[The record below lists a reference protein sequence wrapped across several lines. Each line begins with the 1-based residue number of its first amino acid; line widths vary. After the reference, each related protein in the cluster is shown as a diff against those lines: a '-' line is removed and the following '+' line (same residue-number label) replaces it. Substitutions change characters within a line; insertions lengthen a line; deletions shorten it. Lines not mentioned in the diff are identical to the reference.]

1 MAQIRLVC
9 WNAELA
15 AERARVL
22 KNAGFDVDASPLDPA
37 GMIGRLRENPPS
49 LMLIDLDRLPS
60 HGREVAGALRN
71 SKALREIPIVFAG
84 GVKEK
89 VTRVRAELPDAIF
102 TSWSGVGV
110 AVKGAM
116 KNAPAAIAQ
125 PVPHMQR
132 FAGSPLAK
140 KLDLKAGVKAALIG
154 TAEGFVERLGDLPE
168 SVELQTRIGR
178 DTKLVLWFV
187 RMGHELTDAFEL
199 ASAKM
204 PEGCSLWI
212 IYPKKAGRYKVDFN
226 QNDVRLTGLGVGMV
240 DYKIC
245 AVDADWSGMKF
256 TRRKKI
262 SAKVES
268 TAADGDDASPV
279 RTRRRA

>member
-1 MAQIRLVC
+1 MAFCLKMPRIRLVC
-9 WNAELA
+9 WNEDLA

-22 KNAGFDVDASPLDPA
+22 KNAGLDVDASPFS
-37 GMIGRLRENPPS
+37 MIGRLREDPPG

-60 HGREVAGALRN
+60 HGREVAVALRN
-71 SKALREIPIVFAG
+71 SKALRGIPIVFAG
-84 GVKEK
+84 GVAEK
-89 VTRVRAELPDAIF
+89 LARVRAEMPDAIF
-102 TSWSGVGV
+102 TDWAQAASALKS
-110 AVKGAM
+110 ALE
-116 KNAPAAIAQ
+116 NAPAVTAH

-132 FAGSPLAK
+132 FAGSSLAK

-154 TAEGFVERLGDLPE
+154 AGDGFVEMLGDLPE
-168 SVELQTRIGR
+168 SVELQTRIAR
-178 DTKLVLWFV
+178 DTRLVLWFV
-187 RMGHELTDAFEL
+187 RVSRELADAFEL
-199 ASAKM
+199 AASRM

-256 TRRKKI
+256 ARRKK
-262 SAKVES
+262 
-268 TAADGDDASPV
+268 
-279 RTRRRA
+279 

>member
-1 MAQIRLVC
+1 
-9 WNAELA
+9 
-15 AERARVL
+15 
-22 KNAGFDVDASPLDPA
+22 
-37 GMIGRLRENPPS
+37 
-49 LMLIDLDRLPS
+49 LPS

-84 GVKEK
+84 GAAEK
-89 VTRVRAELPDAIF
+89 VGRVRSELPDATF
-102 TSWSGVGV
+102 TSWSGVAT
-110 AVKGAM
+110 AVEKAL
-116 KNAPAAIAQ
+116 KNAPAVTVQ

-154 TAEGFVERLGDLPE
+154 VEAGFVELLGDLPE
-168 SVELQTRIGR
+168 SVELQTRIAR

-187 RMGHELTDAFEL
+187 RASHELADAFEL
-199 ASAKM
+199 AAARM

-212 IYPKKAGRYKVDFN
+212 IYPKRAGRYKVDFN

-245 AVDADWSGMKF
+245 AVDGDWSGMKF
-256 TRRKKI
+256 ARRK
-262 SAKVES
+262 S
-268 TAADGDDASPV
+268 
-279 RTRRRA
+279 

>member
-1 MAQIRLVC
+1 MSRIRLVC
-9 WNAELA
+9 WNEDLA

-22 KNAGFDVDASPLDPA
+22 KKAGFDVDAAPFNPA
-37 GMIGRLRENPPS
+37 GMITRLKENPPA

-60 HGREVAGALRN
+60 HGRAVAVMLRA
-71 SKALREIPIVFAG
+71 SKSMRHIPIVFAG
-84 GVKEK
+84 GAEEK
-89 VTRVRAELPDAIF
+89 VTQARAELPDAIF
-102 TSWSGVGV
+102 TSWTGVGA
-110 AVKGAM
+110 AVKKAM
-116 KNAPAAIAQ
+116 KNTPAVTAL
-125 PVPHMQR
+125 PVPYMQR

-154 TAEGFVERLGDLPE
+154 TEEGFIELLGDLPE
-168 SVELQTRIGR
+168 SVELQTRMAR

-187 RMGHELTDAFEL
+187 RASHELADAFEL
-199 ASAKM
+199 AAARM

-226 QNDVRLTGLGVGMV
+226 QNDVRELGLGVGMV

-256 TRRKKI
+256 ARRK
-262 SAKVES
+262 A
-268 TAADGDDASPV
+268 
-279 RTRRRA
+279 

>member
-1 MAQIRLVC
+1 MSRIRLVC
-9 WNAELA
+9 WNAKLA
-15 AERARVL
+15 AERARIL
-22 KNAGFDVDASPLDPA
+22 KKAGFDVDASPFDPA

-49 LMLIDLDRLPS
+49 LILIDLDRLPS
-60 HGREVAGALRN
+60 HGREVGGALRN

-84 GVKEK
+84 GVEEK
-89 VTRVRAELPDAIF
+89 VARVRSELPDAMF
-102 TSWSGVGV
+102 TSWAGVTA
-110 AVKGAM
+110 AVKKAM
-116 KNAPAAIAQ
+116 KNAPKVTAQ

-154 TAEGFVERLGDLPE
+154 TEEGFVELLGDLPE
-168 SVELQTRIGR
+168 SVELGTRIAPN
-178 DTKLVLWFV
+178 TKLVLWFV
-187 RMGHELTDAFEL
+187 RAIHELAGAFEL
-199 ASAKM
+199 ASARM

-226 QNDVRLTGLGVGMV
+226 QNDVREMGLGVGMV

-256 TRRKKI
+256 TRRK
-262 SAKVES
+262 
-268 TAADGDDASPV
+268 T
-279 RTRRRA
+279 